1 MMLRGRHEVYRVGV
15 VERDL
20 FATPNSLKSHE
31 ARKVLS
37 PYSNLH
43 AVTHKLRDVSGVE
56 IIQHELATQL
66 GAALDSL

>member
-20 FATPNSLKSHE
+20 FATSNSLKSHE

-37 PYSNLH
+37 PFSNLH
-43 AVTHKLRDVSGVE
+43 AVTHKLYDVSGVE
-56 IIQHELATQL
+56 IIQRELAKQF

>member
-1 MMLRGRHEVYRVGV
+1 MILRGRHEVYRVGV

-20 FATPNSLKSHE
+20 FAAPNSLKSHE

-37 PYSNLH
+37 PFSNLY

-56 IIQHELATQL
+56 ISQRELGTQL